1 MIINWDHYPEIFLK
15 TKIFPS
21 SLKEKSNS
29 SKTEEELI
37 SHNFCQNPNK
47 KLLGRNKL
55 KVIIF
60 LFLGSSELVE
70 RTKQMLT
77 KIQIQIEKKKE

>member
-21 SLKEKSNS
+21 PLKEKSNS
-29 SKTEEELI
+29 SKTEERLI
-37 SHNFCQNPNK
+37 SPNFCQNLNK

-60 LFLGSSELVE
+60 FPWVI
-70 RTKQMLT
+70 RTGRKNKT
-77 KIQIQIEKKKE
+77 NANKNPNSD